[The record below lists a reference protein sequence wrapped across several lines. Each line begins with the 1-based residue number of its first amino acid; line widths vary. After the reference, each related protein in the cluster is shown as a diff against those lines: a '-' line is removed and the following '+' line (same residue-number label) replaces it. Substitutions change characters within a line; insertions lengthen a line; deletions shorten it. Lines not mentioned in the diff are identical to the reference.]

1 MSAIILEDADWRE
14 EKVSSSGV
22 ISLHVLCPEEEE
34 ILVSL
39 VRFENWKES
48 VLFHNFQSWVN
59 EDRILSK
66 RRIIKEAVVETSFEL
81 RTAVK
86 GHIYLDRLYLKP
98 LWLINEFV

>member
-1 MSAIILEDADWRE
+1 MLIPFQNRHLTFLALFCDLHLHLTVTSLSCTREPDDMRSIILEDADWRE

-48 VLFHNFQSWVN
+48 VLFHNFQS
-59 EDRILSK
+59 
-66 RRIIKEAVVETSFEL
+66 
-81 RTAVK
+81 
-86 GHIYLDRLYLKP
+86 
-98 LWLINEFV
+98 